1 MSMPSTSRS
10 RLSLQTFQLLAL
22 LCVAHALIVLLS
34 WIGQSF
40 ADLSLLSGQI
50 WLALA
55 WLWLIWPLLLV
66 LHPAGSPRRIFV
78 PVFIGVVLIAP
89 CMATIFL
96 FTAWALDSSGQ

>member
-1 MSMPSTSRS
+1 MPSTSRS

-34 WIGQSF
+34 WIAQSF